1 MDNGVSGSSGVA
13 VLLPVGLASNP
24 DLVFVTTLHPS
35 MVEPPALVTATRELL
50 AKMQIVNQVRFDFGN
65 ILFIRITTS
74 TFCPNYQFLQANN

>member
-35 MVEPPALVTATRELL
+35 MVEPPAPVTATRELL

-74 TFCPNYQFLQANN
+74 TFRPNY